1 MDPDDCDSESDG
13 SQDRQPV
20 WRRQHNADSN
30 LNRVD
35 VIFGALTD
43 HRRRLALY
51 YLEEEGGVGDFGSLV
66 NQVASW
72 ERDQPIRTVSDEDRD
87 RVKAEFHH
95 SHLPKLEELGLV
107 EYDQRSGAIR
117 YADPP
122 AILTKLLQLTKRFDK

>member
-1 MDPDDCDSESDG
+1 MHPDDSDSERND
-13 SQDRQPV
+13 SQDRHPV
-20 WRRQHNADSN
+20 RRGQHNADNN

-51 YLEEEGGVGDFGSLV
+51 YLQEQEGVGDFGSLV

-72 ERDQPIRTVSDEDRD
+72 ERNQPIRAISDEDRYH
-87 RVKAEFHH
+87 VKAEFHH

-122 AILTKLLQLTKRFDK
+122 PMLTKLLQLTKRFDK